1 LGVFKGRV
9 GTTKTVF
16 NVRVSIE
23 RKRRLHAD
31 LLSKL
36 TREREALFASQKEA
50 ARGVVHEDNRAES
63 DKDMRSTEASYLAR
77 GQALRVQALDEDLAK
92 VSILPVRPFAPEDPI
107 ALSALVTLES
117 GATRSYVYLAPAGGG
132 TRLEDGARVV
142 QVVTP
147 ASPMGRALL
156 GAHVDDDV
164 ELARGGATQT
174 LTVLAVE

>member
-1 LGVFKGRV
+1 M
-9 GTTKTVF
+9 
-16 NVRVSIE
+16 SIE
-23 RKRRLHAD
+23 RKRRLHAE

-50 ARGVVHEDNRAES
+50 ALGVVHEDNRAES

-77 GQALRVQALDEDLAK
+77 GQALRVQALDEDLTK
-92 VSILPVRPFAPEDPI
+92 VAGMAVRAFSASDPI
-107 ALSALVTLES
+107 ALSALVSLES
-117 GATRSYVYLAPAGGG
+117 GATKSFVFLAPAGGG

-156 GAHVDDDV
+156 GAHEGDDV
-164 ELARGGATQT
+164 ELPRGAASQT
-174 LTVLAVE
+174 LTVLAIE